1 MIREIYGKK
10 IGMTQ
15 IFDESGNLCGV
26 TLITIDP
33 VCLLEKVD
41 YPGKSVARIG
51 CFKVEENKLSKV
63 KKPQLG
69 YFSKLGL
76 SPYKQIKEV
85 EIDAK
90 ADFSFL
96 EKKEPSNPGQGIE
109 ESEQESKGN
118 KEIPADAESE
128 VRLEEAPKEEN
139 LDQTNE
145 DSSSELSGADPDSVS
160 AGNSAEPVDLRLI
173 GVEMFTEG
181 DIVDVRSKTKG
192 KGFTGGMKRYNWK
205 GQPGAHGSNMHR
217 RPGSIGSSAYPA
229 RVMKG
234 KHMPGHMG
242 DEYRVSK
249 NLKVVK
255 IDTDSNLL
263 FVKGS
268 IPGSRGTVVKVKKV
282 K

>member
-15 IFDESGNLCGV
+15 VFDERGNLCGV
-26 TLITIDP
+26 TLIEVDP

-41 YPGKSVARIG
+41 YPSKSVARIG
-51 CFKVEENKLSKV
+51 CFKVEEKKLSKV

-69 YFSKLGL
+69 YFSKVGV

-85 EIDAK
+85 EIDAD

-96 EKKEPSNPGQGIE
+96 EKKDQAAVGLEVKESVQDSE
-109 ESEQESKGN
+109 EN
-118 KEIPADAESE
+118 KKNDADADSEGQVNES
-128 VRLEEAPKEEN
+128 PKEEN
-139 LDQTNE
+139 VDQAKE
-145 DSSSELSGADPDSVS
+145 DSPSESSDAVTDPVQEVNDSQ
-160 AGNSAEPVDLRLI
+160 PVDPRLI
-173 GVEMFTEG
+173 GVEMFSEG
-181 DIVDVRSKTKG
+181 DIVDIRAKTKG

-217 RPGSIGSSAYPA
+217 RPGSIGASAYPS

-242 DEYRVSK
+242 DDYRVSK

-255 IDTDSNLL
+255 IDLDSNLL

-268 IPGSRGTVVKVKKV
+268 IPGCRGTVVKVKKV